1 MKGKAPGQ
9 YHCDGISLPEFFE
22 MFPDDAAAEQ
32 WFIESRWPGGVRCPA
47 CNSDNIQHR
56 ATRKPQPFRCRSC
69 RNDFSVKTG
78 TVMQSS
84 NLQMQAW
91 ALAVYLLTT
100 GIKGTA
106 SMKLHRDLRVTQK
119 TAWHLAHR
127 IRESWDDQAGAQYF
141 DGPVEL
147 DEAYFGGKEGNKH
160 ASKRQRQGRGTV
172 GKTAVAGAKDRET
185 NQISAAVVP
194 ETTKRELQAFAFDR
208 IAEEA
213 DVFTDETGAYHGM
226 PNRTSVNHGVGEF
239 VRGQASTNG
248 LESFWS
254 MMKRGYY
261 GTYHRMSPAHLQRYV
276 NEFAGRHNQRPYD
289 TEVQMRMVVQGMERK
304 RLRYK
309 DLKVGRGVS
318 SRRAT

>member
-9 YHCDGISLPEFFE
+9 YHHDGISLPEFFE
-22 MFPDDAAAEQ
+22 MFPDDTAAEQ
-32 WFIESRWPGGVRCPA
+32 WFVESRWPGGVRCPA

-84 NLQMQAW
+84 NLQMQTW

-127 IRESWDDQAGAQYF
+127 IRESWDDQAGAQCF
-141 DGPVEL
+141 EGPVEF

-160 ASKRQRQGRGTV
+160 ASKREHRGRGTV
-172 GKTAVAGAKDRET
+172 GKTAVAGAKDRES

-208 IAEEA
+208 ITEEA
-213 DVFTDETGAYHGM
+213 DVFTDETGFLPRHAESHVGQS
-226 PNRTSVNHGVGEF
+226 RRGRVREAAGVDERPGVVLVDDEAGLLRHLPPDEPGAPAALRQR
-239 VRGQASTNG
+239 VRGPPQ
-248 LESFWS
+248 
-254 MMKRGYY
+254 
-261 GTYHRMSPAHLQRYV
+261 PAARTIRRCRCAL
-276 NEFAGRHNQRPYD
+276 
-289 TEVQMRMVVQGMERK
+289 
-304 RLRYK
+304 
-309 DLKVGRGVS
+309 S
-318 SRRAT
+318 SRA